1 VIDSYGKSGFCESN
15 TAAQTRAIISTKDVA
30 IYHHAKR
37 KNGEEPQTPGVAN
50 KPTKALGT
58 AYVYYPDLLSVADV
72 KYGGKYIDVNN
83 ATNAILDAARKLVNL
98 PELEFG
104 NGIYKLKSNYAQIAS
119 YMTHMVL
126 MMMTTLSFRLLANIL
141 YLVKRM

>member
-1 VIDSYGKSGFCESN
+1 MIDSYGKSGFCECN
-15 TAAQTRAIISTKDVA
+15 IAAQTGAIISTKDLA

-98 PELEFG
+98 
-104 NGIYKLKSNYAQIAS
+104 Q
-119 YMTHMVL
+119 
-126 MMMTTLSFRLLANIL
+126 
-141 YLVKRM
+141 